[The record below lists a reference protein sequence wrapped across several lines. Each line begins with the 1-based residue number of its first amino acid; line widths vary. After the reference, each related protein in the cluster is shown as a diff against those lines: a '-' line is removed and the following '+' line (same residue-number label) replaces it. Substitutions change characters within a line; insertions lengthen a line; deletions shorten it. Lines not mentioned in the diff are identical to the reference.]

1 MKKITFLLLTA
12 VIVAACGK
20 KSNDENNTND
30 NAISQ
35 SQQFSFA
42 VVNVD
47 TLMSQYEFAKI
58 SNEKLIKKQEDSR
71 LKINLQVRQLQ
82 NEMIDFQKKIENNA
96 FLTRER
102 AESEQHRLQK
112 KQSDLEAL
120 DRELTQS
127 LMQEQQTLSQQ
138 FRDSINAV
146 IAVLNKDGKYELI
159 ISTSAINDNVLYA
172 KPQYDIT
179 QQVLDALNARYAKK
193 KK

>member
-102 AESEQHRLQK
+102 AESEQRRLQK

-127 LMQEQQTLSQQ
+127 LMQEQQTFSQQ

>member
-1 MKKITFLLLTA
+1 MTA

-35 SQQFSFA
+35 GQQFSFA

-102 AESEQHRLQK
+102 AESEQRRLQK

>member
-35 SQQFSFA
+35 GQQFSFA

-102 AESEQHRLQK
+102 AESEQRRLQK

-159 ISTSAINDNVLYA
+159 ISTSTINDNVLYA

>member
-102 AESEQHRLQK
+102 AESEQRRLQK
-112 KQSDLEAL
+112 KQSDLETL

>member
-102 AESEQHRLQK
+102 AESEQRRLQK

-159 ISTSAINDNVLYA
+159 ISTRAINDNVLYA

>member
-20 KSNDENNTND
+20 KSNDESNTND

-102 AESEQHRLQK
+102 AESEQRRLQK

>member
-1 MKKITFLLLTA
+1 
-12 VIVAACGK
+12 
-20 KSNDENNTND
+20 
-30 NAISQ
+30 
-35 SQQFSFA
+35 
-42 VVNVD
+42 
-47 TLMSQYEFAKI
+47 MSQYEFAKI

-102 AESEQHRLQK
+102 AESEQRRLQK

>member
-12 VIVAACGK
+12 VIFAACGK
-20 KSNDENNTND
+20 KSNDESNTND

-82 NEMIDFQKKIENNA
+82 NEMIDFEKKIENNA

-102 AESEQHRLQK
+102 AESEQRRLQK

>member
-102 AESEQHRLQK
+102 AESEQRRLQK

-193 KK
+193 

>member
-58 SNEKLIKKQEDSR
+58 SNEKLIKKQEDLR

-102 AESEQHRLQK
+102 AESEQRRLQK

>member
-20 KSNDENNTND
+20 KSNDESNTND

-35 SQQFSFA
+35 GQQFSFA

-102 AESEQHRLQK
+102 AESEQRRLQK

>member
-82 NEMIDFQKKIENNA
+82 NEMIDFQRK
-96 FLTRER
+96 
-102 AESEQHRLQK
+102 
-112 KQSDLEAL
+112 
-120 DRELTQS
+120 
-127 LMQEQQTLSQQ
+127 
-138 FRDSINAV
+138 
-146 IAVLNKDGKYELI
+146 
-159 ISTSAINDNVLYA
+159 
-172 KPQYDIT
+172 
-179 QQVLDALNARYAKK
+179 
-193 KK
+193 

>member
-35 SQQFSFA
+35 GQQFSFA

-102 AESEQHRLQK
+102 AESEQRRLQK

>member
-12 VIVAACGK
+12 VIFAACGK
-20 KSNDENNTND
+20 KSNDESNTND

-102 AESEQHRLQK
+102 AESEQRRLQK

>member
-30 NAISQ
+30 NAIAQ

-102 AESEQHRLQK
+102 AESEQRRLQK

-193 KK
+193 

>member
-102 AESEQHRLQK
+102 AESEQRRLQK

>member
-12 VIVAACGK
+12 VIFAACGK

-102 AESEQHRLQK
+102 AESEQRRLQK